1 MADSYK
7 LKVLREINSVAD
19 DPTIA
24 DNARQVADILGNEIA
39 DMEEEDIKKHL
50 YATLTQPGNARRLI
64 LKYLPEE
71 GSEIRG
77 MVLEGRAPQYDEPD
91 RKKIGEM
98 FKDVGGEKVLD
109 QGAPEFFGANP
120 NVDRAKVRAI
130 AKANGMTEAELWK
143 TLQDESVKM
152 QREKIVEGSDVGG
165 WFDSPDAF
173 RSHLAAKVLGIT
185 MPRTMGRVKAGQ
197 DVRKRD
203 VALDVGENIAYTVNP
218 AQRAVG
224 LGVRGLGRVAP
235 RAAAAIEKGASK
247 GVVNLTPAT
256 IGSNVANPALMEAAD
271 VVAYGG
277 EEGNER
283 GKFSGVDVGAGTAIN
298 LAVPRLLRGKFL
310 TFGQA
315 GSFKNNRK
323 NVLGQIGE
331 GMTFQDALK
340 SVEAAK
346 NARTFALDKAGK
358 RMKQSG
364 AYGTANWQPL
374 AHMTGEERAAFN
386 AFKPASINEKADN
399 TIFELVKVKAEN
411 PKLTYD
417 EALQKFIGNM
427 KPTDRFKFYNEYLD
441 HDLFKIDNKAN
452 IHATDALATAI
463 EGSSYAPL
471 LSQKFKTRMD
481 IEVPDAI
488 LSYGSNKYGD
498 LMDDKRRRAAI
509 GMFSPELAQ
518 KLEQREQEGKQER
531 QRRLMQ
537 KYILGGTQ

>member
-1 MADSYK
+1 
-7 LKVLREINSVAD
+7 
-19 DPTIA
+19 
-24 DNARQVADILGNEIA
+24 
-39 DMEEEDIKKHL
+39 
-50 YATLTQPGNARRLI
+50 
-64 LKYLPEE
+64 
-71 GSEIRG
+71 
-77 MVLEGRAPQYDEPD
+77 
-91 RKKIGEM
+91 
-98 FKDVGGEKVLD
+98 
-109 QGAPEFFGANP
+109 
-120 NVDRAKVRAI
+120 
-130 AKANGMTEAELWK
+130 
-143 TLQDESVKM
+143 
-152 QREKIVEGSDVGG
+152 
-165 WFDSPDAF
+165 
-173 RSHLAAKVLGIT
+173 
-185 MPRTMGRVKAGQ
+185 
-197 DVRKRD
+197 
-203 VALDVGENIAYTVNP
+203 
-218 AQRAVG
+218 
-224 LGVRGLGRVAP
+224 
-235 RAAAAIEKGASK
+235 
-247 GVVNLTPAT
+247 
-256 IGSNVANPALMEAAD
+256 
-271 VVAYGG
+271 
-277 EEGNER
+277 
-283 GKFSGVDVGAGTAIN
+283 
-298 LAVPRLLRGKFL
+298 
-310 TFGQA
+310 
-315 GSFKNNRK
+315 
-323 NVLGQIGE
+323 
-331 GMTFQDALK
+331 MTFQDALK

-509 GMFSPELAQ
+509 GMLSPELAQ
-518 KLEQREQEGKQER
+518 ELEQREQEGKQER

>member
-64 LKYLPEE
+64 LNYLPEE

-98 FKDVGGEKVLD
+98 FKDVGGENVLD
-109 QGAPEFFGANP
+109 QDAPEFFGANP

-143 TLQDESVKM
+143 SLREESVKM

-185 MPRTMGRVKAGQ
+185 MPRTMERVKAGK

-247 GVVNLTPAT
+247 GVLNLTPAT
-256 IGSNVANPALMEAAD
+256 IGSNVANPALMESAD

-283 GKFSGVDVGAGTAIN
+283 GKFSGEDVGAGTAVN
-298 LAVPRLLRGKFL
+298 LAVPRVLRGKFL

-315 GSFKNNRK
+315 GSFKTNRK
-323 NVLGQIGE
+323 NVLGLIGE
-331 GMTFQDALK
+331 GTTLK
-340 SVEAAK
+340 DFVGAVE
-346 NARTFALDKAGK
+346 RRL
-358 RMKQSG
+358 
-364 AYGTANWQPL
+364 
-374 AHMTGEERAAFN
+374 EERAAAIERAKAR
-386 AFKPASINEKADN
+386 AFDKGSADISAFMTDAEKALVNSAKPISTMNPEVN
-399 TIFELVKVKAEN
+399 TVLAEIAKVKATM
-411 PKLTYD
+411 PKNATLND
-417 EALQKFIGNM
+417 AMQKYM
-427 KPTDRFKFYNEYLD
+427 KGKDVDKMWYLIESPYFAKTKQGQIVPT
-441 HDLFKIDNKAN
+441 AN
-452 IHATDALATAI
+452 ATQAI
-463 EGSSYAPL
+463 LESDYAPL

-481 IEVPDAI
+481 IEVPEAI

-498 LMDDKRRRAAI
+498 LMGDKRRRAAI

-518 KLEQREQEGKQER
+518 ELEQREQEGKQER

-537 KYILGGTQ
+537 KYILGGSQ